1 MIEYRNVS
9 LCCKTNGNILNNLNF
24 KINKGELFVLIGPSG
39 SGKTTTLKLINR
51 LIEQTDGDIYFN
63 GIKLKEYNLRELRL
77 GIGYVL
83 QEIAL
88 FPNLTVFE
96 NISIIPEM
104 KNMNK
109 KEIKDKSKFL
119 LQKVGLNPEE
129 YMDRYPRELS
139 GGERQR
145 ISILRAII
153 ANPKVLLMDEPFS
166 ALDPISRVQLQ
177 DLIKNIHKEFGITI
191 VFVTHDIQ
199 EAIKL
204 GDRICIMKNGEIVQ
218 IDKPEEII
226 KNPINDFVKE
236 FINTKVV
243 EK

>member
-1 MIEYRNVS
+1 MIEYKNVS
-9 LCCKTNGNILNNLNF
+9 LCCKVNGNILNNLNF
-24 KINKGELFVLIGPSG
+24 KINDGELFVLIGPSG

-63 GIKLKEYNLRELRL
+63 GVRLKEYNLRELRI

-129 YMDRYPRELS
+129 YMYRYPRELS

-145 ISILRAII
+145 IGIL
-153 ANPKVLLMDEPFS
+153 
-166 ALDPISRVQLQ
+166 
-177 DLIKNIHKEFGITI
+177 
-191 VFVTHDIQ
+191 
-199 EAIKL
+199 
-204 GDRICIMKNGEIVQ
+204 
-218 IDKPEEII
+218 
-226 KNPINDFVKE
+226 
-236 FINTKVV
+236 
-243 EK
+243 

>member
-1 MIEYRNVS
+1 MIEYKNVS
-9 LCCKTNGNILNNLNF
+9 LCCKINGNILNDLNF

-63 GIKLKEYNLRELRL
+63 GVKLKEYNLRELRL

-129 YMDRYPRELS
+129 YMYRYPRELS

-145 ISILRAII
+145 IGILRAII

-177 DLIKNIHKEFGITI
+177 D
-191 VFVTHDIQ
+191 
-199 EAIKL
+199 
-204 GDRICIMKNGEIVQ
+204 
-218 IDKPEEII
+218 
-226 KNPINDFVKE
+226 
-236 FINTKVV
+236 
-243 EK
+243 

>member
-1 MIEYRNVS
+1 M
-9 LCCKTNGNILNNLNF
+9 
-24 KINKGELFVLIGPSG
+24 
-39 SGKTTTLKLINR
+39 
-51 LIEQTDGDIYFN
+51 
-63 GIKLKEYNLRELRL
+63 KLKEYNLRELRL

-129 YMDRYPRELS
+129 YMHRYPRELS

-145 ISILRAII
+145 IGILRAII

-177 DLIKNIHKEFGITI
+177 DLIKDIHKEFGITI

-226 KNPINDFVKE
+226 KKPINDFVKE

>member
-1 MIEYRNVS
+1 MIEYKNVS
-9 LCCKTNGNILNNLNF
+9 LCCKINGNILNDLNF

-63 GIKLKEYNLRELRL
+63 GVKLKEYNLRELRL

-177 DLIKNIHKEFGITI
+177 DLNY
-191 VFVTHDIQ
+191 
-199 EAIKL
+199 
-204 GDRICIMKNGEIVQ
+204 
-218 IDKPEEII
+218 
-226 KNPINDFVKE
+226 
-236 FINTKVV
+236 
-243 EK
+243 

>member
-1 MIEYRNVS
+1 MIEYKNVS
-9 LCCKTNGNILNNLNF
+9 LCCKVNGNILNNLNF
-24 KINKGELFVLIGPSG
+24 KINDGELFVLIGPSG

-63 GIKLKEYNLRELRL
+63 GVKLKEYNLRELRI

-129 YMDRYPRELS
+129 YMYRYPRELS

-145 ISILRAII
+145 IGILRAII

-177 DLIKNIHKEFGITI
+177 DLIKDIHKEFGITI

-218 IDKPEEII
+218 IDEPEEII

>member
-9 LCCKTNGNILNNLNF
+9 LCCKINGNILNDLNF

-63 GIKLKEYNLRELRL
+63 GVKLKEYNLRELRL

-129 YMDRYPRELS
+129 YMYRYPRELS

-145 ISILRAII
+145 IGILRAII

-177 DLIKNIHKEFGITI
+177 DLIKDIHKEFGITI

-204 GDRICIMKNGEIVQ
+204 GDRIWIMKNGEIVQ

-226 KNPINDFVKE
+226 KKPINDFVKE